1 MFSHKLFISCSF
13 LCVLYPVVITTC
25 GAPRPFNFV
34 KFGSILSQLNCNPS
48 QSRIC
53 NSNWPKPFIGSNL
66 KHVCDGMTIF
76 QGLAILVGY
85 AFSFVVSL
93 ICLSVV
99 LLRCRVATN
108 FGLQNSFDEIMQI
121 IIVVLIMFQFST
133 FPCVRQGPRAMHI
146 KTVVV
151 FPYFEKG
158 LIRSV
163 YTEATC
169 MVRLL
174 LLLSGDVELNPGP
187 PKHHT
192 KEASSLSSGY
202 ETGQLAVSN
211 GANQIVSTENKSLP
225 TIEDSVGSPSAHVST
240 NDTQS
245 STSPQSAF
253 VSASTSHPVPLQN
266 GRQYATTRQSGSTTI
281 HPATLDDSEPV
292 TSIVRAQTWP
302 DFKPRGLTNKVDF
315 KPRGLTNKVD
325 FNQIIKSTK
334 KHIPLRSYSHPMSI
348 SDTQNAATKQPS
360 DLVLPSQSAT
370 LLGPEDP
377 YLIRLKSRVK
387 GLLKNVNE
395 WNEENGFQEN
405 IESETFTRF
414 YLLVNQLYRAG
425 GECDFC
431 LLCGK
436 LKIGE
441 IDSHIFPRC
450 LLEAFRKIHCE
461 AEGECVFDPSTGKR
475 MGSKSLT
482 LPLFC
487 DSCEKAACTKEELL
501 RNLYITIMAK
511 GDQQIKI
518 TDDQVQSLRNILAI
532 LMFRGCLTGINF
544 LGEMRNDFN
553 VLMKWLIALRKF
565 ILSSEDDVSER
576 LALYLIP
583 NCPFNPNNAD
593 PLYILDFVLRC
604 PSFTSL
610 IRSNGRTFFYTQFD
624 CFHCVLPFD
633 DVKETVF
640 ANDTLLTHAKNCFY
654 IHSPSS
660 DLLLPSSETMKCN
673 FPSLLLQVNSWKIL
687 EMEISFLENPQIKRY
702 CRIVTSCFPNR
713 SSFTPV
719 MPNIHWQIGS
729 NKDKD
734 GDIHEFDKAID
745 DDTQDNYIRIAQKCS
760 PLNSNTDQM
769 IKILKDEKQAAQEQE
784 KHYQSLYNQ
793 TKHQLTQTNQKVV
806 ELKKQKTELK
816 TEVFELKRQLKKSE
830 ASTEEGNREH
840 QHQHQPTFG
849 VVPQVPMGIMA
860 STSIGMLNSCM
871 STGVHFLY
879 PFVYPTC
886 TSTLHGQ
893 LLFISHKTT

>member
-1 MFSHKLFISCSF
+1 
-13 LCVLYPVVITTC
+13 
-25 GAPRPFNFV
+25 
-34 KFGSILSQLNCNPS
+34 
-48 QSRIC
+48 
-53 NSNWPKPFIGSNL
+53 
-66 KHVCDGMTIF
+66 MTIF

-85 AFSFVVSL
+85 AFSFVMSL
-93 ICLSVV
+93 IWLSVI
-99 LLRCRVATN
+99 LLRCRVSTS
-108 FGLQNSFDEIMQI
+108 FGLQNSSFIIDQEIIPI

-133 FPCVRQGPRAMHI
+133 FPRVRQGPKAMPSKAVI
-146 KTVVV
+146 V
-151 FPYFEKG
+151 FRKASFIEYN
-158 LIRSV
+158 
-163 YTEATC
+163 TEETC
-169 MVRLL
+169 IVRLL

-187 PKHHT
+187 KSPVLKRHHT
-192 KEASSLSSGY
+192 EEVSSGY
-202 ETGQLAVSN
+202 ETEHLPVSN
-211 GANQIVSTENKSLP
+211 GMVNSTENNILSHNSA
-225 TIEDSVGSPSAHVST
+225 IEDSDSESSAPSTQVSLDET
-240 NDTQS
+240 RS
-245 STSPQSAF
+245 FASPQRVF
-253 VSASTSHPVPLQN
+253 VSVSHPVPLQHVH
-266 GRQYATTRQSGSTTI
+266 RSQSTNIAG
-281 HPATLDDSEPV
+281 HLEDSEP
-292 TSIVRAQTWP
+292 IVRAQTCP
-302 DFKPRGLTNKVDF
+302 DF

-387 GLLKNVNE
+387 GLLENVNE
-395 WNEENGFQEN
+395 WNKENGFQEN

-511 GDQQIKI
+511 GDQRIKI
-518 TDDQVQSLRNILAI
+518 TNNQVQSLRKILAI

-576 LALYLIP
+576 LGLYLIP

-633 DVKETVF
+633 DVKQTEF
-640 ANDTLLTHAKNCFY
+640 ANDPLLTHAKNCFY

-729 NKDKD
+729 NTD
-734 GDIHEFDKAID
+734 GDIHEFDRLD
-745 DDTQDNYIRIAQKCS
+745 NSTQDNYIQIAQECS
-760 PLNSNTDQM
+760 PLNSNTDQK
-769 IKILKDEKQAAQEQE
+769 IKTLIDEKKAAQEKQKHFQSMYNKKEDELTKKNQE
-784 KHYQSLYNQ
+784 VVQLNAELKKKEAELWRV
-793 TKHQLTQTNQKVV
+793 KHQLKSQEA
-806 ELKKQKTELK
+806 ELKSQEAELR
-816 TEVFELKRQLKKSE
+816 TDQLKSE
-830 ASTEEGNREH
+830 ASREGQKRH
-840 QHQHQPTFG
+840 QLPFV
-849 VVPQVPMGIMA
+849 VVPQEPIGIMA
-860 STSIGMLNSCM
+860 STTIGMLNSYL
-871 STGVHFLY
+871 SVHTGVYFLHV
-879 PFVYPTC
+879 PFSYTLPSIYMYVNTAWPT
-886 TSTLHGQ
+886 LVH
-893 LLFISHKTT
+893 